1 MKKKKNKTLNEEQKV
16 LLDSIVPEILKIEIN
31 PSILGLFHPVFK
43 NKKGHYELLNIKVN
57 WNVLSTARALNMTNS
72 LMGNPYKIEYKG
84 VKTSMDNTIIDVLAY
99 ETNTGNNVTKDQ
111 KVRELPIQTDITL
124 LTS

>member
-1 MKKKKNKTLNEEQKV
+1 M
-16 LLDSIVPEILKIEIN
+16 
-31 PSILGLFHPVFK
+31 
-43 NKKGHYELLNIKVN
+43 N

-84 VKTSMDNTIIDVLAY
+84 VKTSMDNTIIDALAY

>member
-1 MKKKKNKTLNEEQKV
+1 M
-16 LLDSIVPEILKIEIN
+16 LDSIVPEIIKIEIN
-31 PSILGLFHPVFK
+31 PSVLGLFHPVFK
-43 NKKGHYELLNIKVN
+43 NPKGQIELLNIKVN

-99 ETNTGNNVTKDQ
+99 ETNAGQNLTKDQ
-111 KVRELPIQTDITL
+111 KVREPPIQT
-124 LTS
+124 

>member
-1 MKKKKNKTLNEEQKV
+1 M
-16 LLDSIVPEILKIEIN
+16 LLENIVPEILNIEIN

-43 NKKGHYELLNIKVN
+43 NENGHGELLNIKVN
-57 WNVLSTARALNMTNS
+57 WNVLSTSRALNMTNS

-99 ETNTGNNVTKDQ
+99 ETETVNLTDEQEVCKTLTKANVK
-111 KVRELPIQTDITL
+111 L